1 MRIHI
6 DKLSIRST
14 TEEDWE
20 ILKTVR
26 LESLLES
33 PNVFSA
39 TYSTTELYS
48 ELQWRDRAAHKTQ
61 YHYILALNGQRAIG
75 IIGGK
80 QSTEL
85 EFGLIAMWVNPEFR
99 GNGIADMLINA
110 IKKLAISKGHF
121 RIALSVSQDNIRA
134 INLYSRHGF
143 SCIADWENS
152 SINARPRNQKME
164 CVELDRVIPKFA

>member
-33 PNVFSA
+33 PNAFSA

-75 IIGGK
+75 I
-80 QSTEL
+80 
-85 EFGLIAMWVNPEFR
+85 
-99 GNGIADMLINA
+99 ADILINA

-134 INLYSRHGF
+134 INLYSKHGF